1 MTLHWLT
8 ARCSYNTHTHN
19 SAHNVCGSVGI
30 SKRHNRWG
38 CLKPKKYEVYNKC
51 IGNGVHGWMGVFRA
65 RSLVQRRTIR
75 VGGPR
80 RFSVSPGGRTF
91 TSEIVHGG
99 VLLWCTGGQWCGNHG
114 QFASI
119 QVRRA
124 YHSYTGCNSYTDVLV
139 YVCIVV
145 LVYKYVPSVA

>member
-1 MTLHWLT
+1 MGGWVYFALDHWFKGALF
-8 ARCSYNTHTHN
+8 AS
-19 SAHNVCGSVGI
+19 
-30 SKRHNRWG
+30 
-38 CLKPKKYEVYNKC
+38 
-51 IGNGVHGWMGVFRA
+51 GV
-65 RSLVQRRTIR
+65 
-75 VGGPR
+75 PR

-99 VLLWCTGGQWCGNHG
+99 VLLWCTGGQWCGNRG